1 MRTFIF
7 ALAVMVPAS
16 GAIDQARA
24 ADQLP
29 AFEIVRNCSAEVTGI
44 GSDVASC
51 TKDETDAKNELAKRW
66 SHFAASDKKACVG
79 ESSTGGAQSYIELL
93 TCLEMSTGQFAAS
106 GRQKQ

>member
-29 AFEIVRNCSAEVTGI
+29 AFEIV
-44 GSDVASC
+44 
-51 TKDETDAKNELAKRW
+51 
-66 SHFAASDKKACVG
+66 
-79 ESSTGGAQSYIELL
+79 
-93 TCLEMSTGQFAAS
+93 
-106 GRQKQ
+106 